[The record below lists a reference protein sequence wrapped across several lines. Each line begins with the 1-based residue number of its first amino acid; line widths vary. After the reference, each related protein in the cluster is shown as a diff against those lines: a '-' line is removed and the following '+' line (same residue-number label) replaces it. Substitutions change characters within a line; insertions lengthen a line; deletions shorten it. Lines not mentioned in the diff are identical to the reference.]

1 MSHQKQIKFG
11 ALLSYL
17 SIALNI
23 AAGLIYT
30 PWMLSQIGESDYGL
44 YTLANSIITLFLVDF
59 GLSTATARFVSKYIA
74 EGKQAEADNFLGVVY
89 KLYLIID
96 AVIFAILLGF
106 FFFIDSVYVNLT
118 PLELEK
124 FKVVYAIAGFYAV
137 VNFPFVNLN
146 GILTANER
154 FIQQKFADIIN
165 RVLTVGLTIVALLLG
180 MGLYALVAV
189 HALAGLI
196 TIAYKLYSIRKHTA
210 TRANFRHR
218 GRALYRSI
226 FAFSLWT
233 TVTMLAQRLI
243 FNITPS
249 ILGIV
254 SGTAAIAVFGI
265 VTTIEQ
271 YSYLITGAIK
281 GMFMPR
287 IARIYTKDEAQKNV
301 MPLMIGVGRFQFA
314 LASLIAVGFAVVGEG
329 FLTLWLKN
337 QNAFSAE
344 QIHNAYLGILLTI
357 VPGVFYNSLQI
368 ANTALIVQN
377 KVKLEAIIT
386 AVTGGFNLVCSFF
399 LSTYF
404 GVLGA
409 CISICIAYFIRAIL
423 FHFVHHRVMKF
434 DIPRF
439 IKECYLK
446 MSVPIVLSL
455 GFGCFANALLPQ
467 ISWITLALKTLALC
481 LLYGICVWC
490 FALSRAERETAKH
503 YVRKKLHR

>member
-210 TRANFRHR
+210 TRANFRPP
-218 GRALYRSI
+218 RACAL
-226 FAFSLWT
+226 SLH
-233 TVTMLAQRLI
+233 LR
-243 FNITPS
+243 
-249 ILGIV
+249 
-254 SGTAAIAVFGI
+254 VF
-265 VTTIEQ
+265 
-271 YSYLITGAIK
+271 
-281 GMFMPR
+281 
-287 IARIYTKDEAQKNV
+287 
-301 MPLMIGVGRFQFA
+301 PLDHG
-314 LASLIAVGFAVVGEG
+314 
-329 FLTLWLKN
+329 
-337 QNAFSAE
+337 
-344 QIHNAYLGILLTI
+344 HNAR
-357 VPGVFYNSLQI
+357 PAADLQHH
-368 ANTALIVQN
+368 
-377 KVKLEAIIT
+377 
-386 AVTGGFNLVCSFF
+386 AVHSRHRFRNRRHCR
-399 LSTYF
+399 
-404 GVLGA
+404 
-409 CISICIAYFIRAIL
+409 IRDRHDHRAIQL
-423 FHFVHHRVMKF
+423 SHHRCHQGNVYAQ
-434 DIPRF
+434 D
-439 IKECYLK
+439 
-446 MSVPIVLSL
+446 
-455 GFGCFANALLPQ
+455 
-467 ISWITLALKTLALC
+467 
-481 LLYGICVWC
+481 
-490 FALSRAERETAKH
+490 RAH
-503 YVRKKLHR
+503 LHQG